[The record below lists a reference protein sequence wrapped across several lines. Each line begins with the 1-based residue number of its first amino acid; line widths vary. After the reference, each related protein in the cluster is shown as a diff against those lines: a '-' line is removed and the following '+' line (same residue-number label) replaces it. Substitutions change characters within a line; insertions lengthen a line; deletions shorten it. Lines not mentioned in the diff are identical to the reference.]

1 MFKSAKQVD
10 NELKEQLS
18 KFKREE
24 KSKLKWWNTLDMDCQ
39 NLSKIY
45 FSMFGS
51 CEQRIS
57 QLYIIRNNQQF
68 KKK

>member
-1 MFKSAKQVD
+1 MGK
-10 NELKEQLS
+10 ELE
-18 KFKREE
+18 
-24 KSKLKWWNTLDMDCQ
+24 WWNTLDMKCPY
-39 NLSKIY
+39 LSKLW
-45 FSMFGS
+45 FSMFGN